1 MVGRAFPAAGSGG
14 GGPEEEILGRGGG
27 LRDGDGRKRMNGK
40 SHEAHGARMAGGP
53 GRTVKAA
60 PRRLQ
65 SRELLADAQE
75 VIIEHEGDDYRLRCT
90 SKGKLILT
98 K

>member
-1 MVGRAFPAAGSGG
+1 MIAKSDQGSATGG
-14 GGPEEEILGRGGG
+14 QA
-27 LRDGDGRKRMNGK
+27 
-40 SHEAHGARMAGGP
+40 S
-53 GRTVKAA
+53 KAA

-65 SRELLADAQE
+65 SRDLLAGAQE
-75 VIIEHEGDDYRLRCT
+75 VIIEHDDDDYRLRCT

>member
-1 MVGRAFPAAGSGG
+1 MAA
-14 GGPEEEILGRGGG
+14 
-27 LRDGDGRKRMNGK
+27 KRMNTK
-40 SHEAHGARMAGGP
+40 SDDTLSKGLRATASRAD
-53 GRTVKAA
+53 RAA

-65 SRELLADAQE
+65 SRDLLADARE